1 MGVYFDEKINNRLR
15 GISRLA
21 SLEIIL
27 ERANKSYTQEEKETF
42 TEEKNAIYLEL
53 LKNMSSADLS
63 DEVRDTL
70 HVLRRKGYKLAIGS
84 SSKNTKFILDKIGL
98 LNIKPTMLSILQY
111 LFQAV

>member
-42 TEEKNAIYLEL
+42 TEEKNAIYLKL

-70 HVLRRKGYKLAIGS
+70 HVFKQIIF
-84 SSKNTKFILDKIGL
+84 TIL
-98 LNIKPTMLSILQY
+98 N
-111 LFQAV
+111 